1 MKKIFPKIKTMQEL
15 QIYRNQID
23 EIDTQIISL
32 LSQRFEVVKKV
43 WEYKKLHNLPP
54 LQPERWQQVLS
65 SKKEMAKQYWV
76 NPEFIETIWNE
87 IHKEALRLEE

>member
-1 MKKIFPKIKTMQEL
+1 MPQL
-15 QIYRNQID
+15 QNYREKID
-23 EIDTQIISL
+23 EIDAQIIHL

-65 SKKEMAKQYWV
+65 SKKQLAKQYAI
-76 NPEFIETIWNE
+76 NPDFVENIWNE
-87 IHKEALRLEE
+87 IHSEALKIEE